1 MKKLI
6 YVFVLS
12 LLAAPWP
19 ASASTCETRV
29 DQYPGATTAERVKRC
44 LEEESAP
51 EAEPVTE
58 TTITQVYEAQ
68 YPKRKTK
75 QQNEPGQQRQEKI
88 YKAENVSLEF
98 LDRDDYPAFRNDTLP
113 SLSEES
119 AHEAALEALRAKP
132 EAPAKK
138 TKPARKDKKNKPA
151 KKQNA
156 AKQPAP
162 APKAAQT
169 DVFAGAESSVPQPE
183 QTTPQTQIQQAQ
195 NLQNDPLYQD
205 NTDGGAAPEGFTED
219 GVMGPDDFGYNATDP
234 ALQP

>member
-12 LLAAPWP
+12 LLAASWP
-19 ASASTCETRV
+19 AFASTCETRV

-44 LEEESAP
+44 LEEEAVQ
-51 EAEPVTE
+51 ETEPVTE

-75 QQNEPGQQRQEKI
+75 QQNEPRRQRQEKI

-98 LDRDDYPAFRNDTLP
+98 LDSNAYPSFRNDSLP

-132 EAPAKK
+132 QTPAQK

-156 AKQPAP
+156 VKQPSP
-162 APKAAQT
+162 APKAEST
-169 DVFAGAESSVPQPE
+169 DV
-183 QTTPQTQIQQAQ
+183 PQTQIQQAQ

-205 NTDGGAAPEGFTED
+205 NTDGGAAPEGFMEG
-219 GVMGPDDFGYNATDP
+219 GVMGPEDFGYNAEDP